1 MISRSPPGSGGWCDG
16 GGWRGQGQGWPPA
29 RHCSAGTILS
39 QITCV
44 KQSAVSI
51 VSIAA
56 NTAKAGTEDPVD
68 RGYQGR

>member
-1 MISRSPPGSGGWCDG
+1 MAP
-16 GGWRGQGQGWPPA
+16 
-29 RHCSAGTILS
+29 S
-39 QITCV
+39 QTLQCGHHPEPDHV
-44 KQSAVSI
+44 CQAVSI